1 MKLDGTLVEA
11 KARARHDSAPPRPPF
26 AFSLGVTGHRS
37 EQLGEQAPAIAAR
50 LDEVIHA
57 ITAALGELRAANLG
71 WFDGSEPLLTL
82 VSPLADGA
90 DQVAAEIA
98 LAEGYRLQ
106 AILPFPLDAS
116 RGAISAASRAGFDR
130 LAAAARCLLE
140 LPGDPARPLDAY
152 VMAARATV
160 AHCDLLVAVW
170 DGEVPRGRGGT
181 GEVVELAMAR
191 GTPVVHVP
199 LEPAL
204 PVTLL
209 WSAYDPSVLT
219 FHSGDIDRRPCDGK
233 HLFALLETLIAPPA
247 DARERRYLATFL
259 DEPLRRFRVRFEYPL
274 LLAGAGITQFGPEDL
289 SEARAAAQR
298 DEEWRRYAEGC
309 AGRHGVEVPLDL
321 LGATHGWSDRLATH
335 FAQSYRSGHILNF
348 MLAAAA
354 VLIGLGGFLLPEHR
368 LWLAAIEFLLAMTII
383 LNTRVGVRHEWH
395 RRWLDYRQLA
405 ERLRPMRSLKLLG
418 IAAPDPPGSAANP
431 VARRWIEWYAAA
443 VWRAIGCPTGRIGT
457 DSIAGLAAAIATHE
471 VDPQLAYHRA
481 HSRQIMMLDRRLG
494 TISAGIFWV
503 TLLASA
509 ATIVALSIAPAWLDR
524 WQDWMTLV
532 SAGLPAVGTALFGI
546 RFQGDFGGSALRS
559 DATAAAL
566 GGLARE
572 LRQDGIGLMRAADL
586 GEQAARAM
594 FADLSEWRLVN
605 QQHDL
610 SISS

>member
-1 MKLDGTLVEA
+1 MADVSGRSRSL
-11 KARARHDSAPPRPPF
+11 PRPPF

-37 EQLGEQAPAIAAR
+37 EFLGGHAPAVAAR
-50 LDEVIHA
+50 LDDVIRRV
-57 ITAALGELRAANLG
+57 TAAVVELRTANEAWFAAG
-71 WFDGSEPLLTL
+71 PPQLTL

-98 LAEGYRLQ
+98 LAIGYEVQ
-106 AILPFPLDAS
+106 AVLPFARDTS
-116 RGAISAASRAGFDR
+116 RGAVAPSSRAGFDR
-130 LAAAARCLLE
+130 LAELARCRLE
-140 LPGDPARPLDAY
+140 LPGDPDRPLDAY
-152 VMAARATV
+152 VMAGRATV

-199 LEPAL
+199 VDPAF

-219 FHSGDIDRRPCDGK
+219 FHSGDIDRRPFDAA
-233 HLFALLETLIAPPA
+233 HLKALLELLLVPPV
-247 DARERRYLATFL
+247 DERERRYLRIFF
-259 DEPLRRFRVRFEYPL
+259 DEPVRRFRMRLEYPL
-274 LLAGAGITQFGPEDL
+274 LLAGAGISPLGPEDFRE
-289 SEARAAAQR
+289 SRAAALR
-298 DEEWRRYAEGC
+298 DEEWRRYREAC
-309 AGRHGVEVPLDL
+309 AGRHGVGVSLDL
-321 LGATHGWSDRLATH
+321 LGDTHGWSDRLAIH

-348 MLAAAA
+348 MLAASA

-368 LWLAAIEFLLAMTII
+368 LTLAAVEFVLALTII
-383 LNTRVGVRHEWH
+383 LNTGVGVRHEWH

-418 IAAPDPPGSAANP
+418 IAAPDPPGSATNP

-443 VWRAIGCPTGRIGT
+443 VWRAIGCPTGRIEPER
-457 DSIAGLAAAIATHE
+457 AAALAASIATHE
-471 VDPQLAYHRA
+471 VDPQVAYHRA
-481 HSRQIMMLDRRLG
+481 HSRQIMLLDHRLG
-494 TISAGIFWV
+494 KISSAIFWI

-509 ATIVALSIAPAWLDR
+509 ATIVALLVAPQWLDR

-532 SAGLPAVGTALFGI
+532 AAGLPAVGTAVFGI

-559 DATAAAL
+559 DATAATL
-566 GGLARE
+566 GELARE
-572 LRQDGIGLMRAADL
+572 LRRDGIGLMRAADL

>member
-1 MKLDGTLVEA
+1 MEVDNQRLEA
-11 KARARHDSAPPRPPF
+11 AARAQRRCSPPRPPF

-37 EQLGEQAPAIAAR
+37 EFLGDHAPAIAAR
-50 LDEVIHA
+50 LDEVVRTVTDEVIA
-57 ITAALGELRAANLG
+57 LRTANER
-71 WFDGSEPLLTL
+71 WFATGPPLLTL

-98 LAEGYRLQ
+98 LANGYDLQ
-106 AILPFPLDAS
+106 AVLPFPRAAS
-116 RGAISAASRAGFDR
+116 RAAVSPPSRAGFDR
-130 LAAAARCLLE
+130 LAEIARCLFE
-140 LPGDPARPLDAY
+140 LPGDPDRPVDAY
-152 VMAARATV
+152 VMAGRATV

-199 LEPAL
+199 VDPAV

-219 FHSGDIDRRPCDGK
+219 FHSGDVDHRPFDQG
-233 HLFALLETLIAPPA
+233 HLRELLDMLLIPPV
-247 DARERRYLATFL
+247 DERERRYLQTFL
-259 DEPLRRFRVRFEYPL
+259 QEPLRRFRVRLEYPL
-274 LLAGAGITQFGPEDL
+274 LLAGAGISPIGPENFR
-289 SEARAAAQR
+289 ETKATARR
-298 DEEWRRYAEGC
+298 DEEWRRYCEACVRG
-309 AGRHGVEVPLDL
+309 HGVEVSLDL
-321 LGATHGWSDRLATH
+321 LGETHGWSDRLATQ

-354 VLIGLGGFLLPEHR
+354 VLIGLGGFLLAEHR
-368 LWLAAIEFLLAMTII
+368 LTLAAIEFLLAMTII
-383 LNTRVGVRHEWH
+383 LNTRIGVSNEWH

-418 IAAPDPPGSAANP
+418 IAAPDPPGSATNP
-431 VARRWIEWYAAA
+431 VARRWTEWYAAA
-443 VWRAIGCPTGRIGT
+443 VWRAIGCPTGKIQRGRAAALAA
-457 DSIAGLAAAIATHE
+457 SIAAHE
-471 VDPQLAYHRA
+471 IDPQVAYHRA
-481 HSRQIMMLDRRLG
+481 HSRQIMLLDHRLER
-494 TISAGIFWV
+494 ISVSIFWV

-509 ATIVALSIAPAWLDR
+509 LTIVALAVAPKLLDR

-532 SAGLPAVGTALFGI
+532 SAGLPAVGTAVFGI

-559 DATAAAL
+559 DATAATL
-566 GGLARE
+566 DDLSRE
-572 LRQDGIGLMRAADL
+572 LTQPGIGLMRAADL